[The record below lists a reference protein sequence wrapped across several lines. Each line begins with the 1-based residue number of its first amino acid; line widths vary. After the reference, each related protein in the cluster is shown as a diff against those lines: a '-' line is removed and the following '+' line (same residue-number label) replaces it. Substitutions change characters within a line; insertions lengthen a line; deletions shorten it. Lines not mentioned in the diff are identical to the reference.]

1 MFGVHSNLGRR
12 SLITLCLFVLAL
24 LAAIA
29 IKLSPTELLNSFS
42 ANKASTEFFFAAF
55 TPALDYQAAVVPE
68 SAPSFILRIIEAVL
82 LTIWYAAGGVGIA
95 LLIGL
100 SFGFFCSTYWWQKGQ
115 SGRAGES
122 EAKRRFFF
130 FLYLLSRTLMTLFR
144 SVHEL
149 LWAVLFLAAFG
160 VSEISAMIAIG
171 LPSGGMLAKIFAELI
186 DEADAGPARALRD
199 SGLSAFRVFL
209 FAKCP
214 VAYSDL
220 LAYLLYRFECALR
233 SSAVLGF
240 FGLPTLGF
248 YLAAS
253 FENLYYRE
261 VWSYLYAL
269 FFLIILVDAWS
280 GAIRRRISQ

>member
-1 MFGVHSNLGRR
+1 MFERHSNLGRR
-12 SLITLCLFVLAL
+12 SFITLCLILFAL
-24 LAAIA
+24 ISAVCL
-29 IKLSPTELLNSFS
+29 KLSPNELFESLS
-42 ANKASTEFFFAAF
+42 ANKASSNFFLSAF
-55 TPALDYQAAVVPE
+55 QPAFDYQAKVVPDG
-68 SAPSFILRIIEAVL
+68 APAFIVRILEAVL
-82 LTIWYAAGGVGIA
+82 LTVWYAAGGIGIA

-100 SFGFFCSTYWWQKGQ
+100 SFGFFSSTYWWQEEQ
-115 SGRAGES
+115 AGNV
-122 EAKRRFFF
+122 KDDQFRRRIYFV
-130 FLYLLSRTLMTLFR
+130 LYLLSRTLMTLFR
-144 SVHEL
+144 SIHEL

-160 VSEISAMIAIG
+160 VSDISAMIAIG

-186 DEADAGPARALRD
+186 DEADAGPANALRA
-199 SGLSAFRVFL
+199 SGVSAFRVFI

-214 VAYSDL
+214 VAYTDL
-220 LAYLLYRFECALR
+220 VAYLLYRFECALR

-269 FFLIILVDAWS
+269 FFLILVVDAWS
-280 GAIRRRISQ
+280 GAIRERISK